1 MSRMKIVGSGSV
13 FLLMLLAA
21 NCAAAVDLRNE
32 GVRSDY
38 VLGLAPRQAARC
50 LARNAELRKD
60 PLKTRIRETDTLV
73 IEVEVRQN
81 DLVVALAHLA
91 PWKSGAVATI
101 WRDASTGRLADAM
114 ADGC

>member
-1 MSRMKIVGSGSV
+1 VSFRGSGLHAL
-13 FLLMLLAA
+13 LLMLAA
-21 NCAAAVDLRNE
+21 HGAAAADLRQD
-32 GVRSDY
+32 GARSDY
-38 VLGLAPRQAARC
+38 ALGLAPRQAARC

-60 PLKTRIRETDTLV
+60 PLKAQIRETDTLV
-73 IEVEVRQN
+73 IEVLVRQN
-81 DLVVALAHLA
+81 DRVVALAHVA

>member
-1 MSRMKIVGSGSV
+1 MNVPGGGSSA
-13 FLLMLLAA
+13 FLLMVLFV
-21 NCAAAVDLRNE
+21 NCAAASDLRKD

-38 VLGLAPRQAARC
+38 SLGLAPRQAARC
-50 LARNAELRKD
+50 LARNAEQRKD
-60 PLKTRIRETDTLV
+60 AFKALIHEADTLV
-73 IEVEVRQN
+73 IEVQVRQN
-81 DLVVALAHLA
+81 DLVVALAHVA

>member
-1 MSRMKIVGSGSV
+1 MNRGYRAVV
-13 FLLMLLAA
+13 FLLVA
-21 NCAAAVDLRNE
+21 NCAAAADLRKE

-38 VLGLAPRQAARC
+38 SLGLAPRQAARC

-60 PLKTRIRETDTLV
+60 AYKAQIREADTLV
-73 IEVEVRQN
+73 IEVQVRQN
-81 DLVVALAHLA
+81 DLLVALAHVA

>member
-1 MSRMKIVGSGSV
+1 MKNFGWGSPV
-13 FLLMLLAA
+13 LWLVLLAA
-21 NCAAAVDLRNE
+21 DCAAANDIRKD

-38 VLGLAPRQAARC
+38 ALGLAPRQAARC

-60 PLKTRIRETDTLV
+60 AFKAQIREADTLV

-81 DLVVALAHLA
+81 DLVVALAHVA

>member
-1 MSRMKIVGSGSV
+1 MPVSFRGSGLLV
-13 FLLMLLAA
+13 FALMLAA
-21 NCAAAVDLRNE
+21 HGAAAADLRQD

-38 VLGLAPRQAARC
+38 ALGLAPREAARC
-50 LARNAELRKD
+50 LARNAELRND
-60 PLKTRIRETDTLV
+60 ALKAQIRATDTLV
-73 IEVEVRQN
+73 IEVLVRQN
-81 DLVVALAHLA
+81 DRVVAFAQVA

>member
-1 MSRMKIVGSGSV
+1 MTVTFRGSGSFV
-13 FLLMLLAA
+13 FLLMLAA
-21 NCAAAVDLRNE
+21 HCAAAADVRQD

-38 VLGLAPRQAARC
+38 ALGLAPRQAARC

-60 PLKTRIRETDTLV
+60 AFKTQIRETDTLV
-73 IEVEVRQN
+73 IEVQVRQN
-81 DLVVALAHLA
+81 DRVVALAQVA

>member
-1 MSRMKIVGSGSV
+1 MTMPGCGSSA
-13 FLLMLLAA
+13 FLLMVLVA
-21 NCAAAVDLRNE
+21 NCAAASDLRND
-32 GVRSDY
+32 GVRSDHA
-38 VLGLAPRQAARC
+38 LGLAPRQAARC

-60 PLKTRIRETDTLV
+60 AFKAQIREGDTLV
-73 IEVEVRQN
+73 IEVQVRQN
-81 DLVVALAHLA
+81 DLVVALAHVA